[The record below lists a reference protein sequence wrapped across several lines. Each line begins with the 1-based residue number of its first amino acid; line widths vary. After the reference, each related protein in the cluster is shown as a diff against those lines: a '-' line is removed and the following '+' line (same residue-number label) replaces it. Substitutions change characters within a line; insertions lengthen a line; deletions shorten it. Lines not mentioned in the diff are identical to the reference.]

1 MSLIVLIVTAIFLG
15 LGIIQLFINFD
26 ISLLVTVVLTVIVG
40 VLYFRAD
47 KQAKA
52 AQDKEKAETEQVACE
67 TIEVELNE
75 AEEDNN
81 NEQGQTTEN
90 S

>member
-1 MSLIVLIVTAIFLG
+1 MSLIVLIVTAIFLC

-40 VLYFRAD
+40 VLYLRAD
-47 KQAKA
+47 KQAKEA
-52 AQDKEKAETEQVACE
+52 KETEKTAQMICK
-67 TIEVELNE
+67 TIEQESNE
-75 AEEDNN
+75 AGDDDGY
-81 NEQGQTTEN
+81 EQGQTTEN

>member
-1 MSLIVLIVTAIFLG
+1 MNLIVLIVTAIFLV

-26 ISLLVTVVLTVIVG
+26 ISLLVTVILTVIVG

-47 KQAKA
+47 KQAK
-52 AQDKEKAETEQVACE
+52 
-67 TIEVELNE
+67 EVETTKPAEITDGNIDAEPNE
-75 AEEDNN
+75 ACVEDDGND
-81 NEQGQTTEN
+81 EQGRTTEN